1 MKKRYKFFGIAAMIA
16 VVGLSTTGC
25 ATGMGMGPMR
35 GQPVRPRTAETVF
48 FRAPWSAYTIIP
60 SMDYVVVGAIALRDA
75 CNTTF
80 LAELMERAIAM
91 DGHDLINVR
100 LAVTTAGRITGATA
114 VVIRYIDVPV
124 HGTRNP
130 SWEPL
135 ATPPHSADATT
146 PRTNVPPPPTQIVS
160 VPWAA
165 HTVLPNKNYVA
176 VGAIVLRDVHR
187 PTLLLDLKERAI
199 EMGGNDIINVRL
211 AVTDRGAITVAT
223 AVAIRYTDETVH
235 AHAAAPVFPGATV
248 PFQYETHGV
257 QGDGPVAVAQNPA
270 RTPRAPSPPRAP
282 RAPRPPRIGPHLNWL
297 SGEVTILGA
306 GIRYERDINDILS
319 VGANISGSVT
329 LPNNLVFA
337 GGSGTARF
345 FLANLPI
352 YLELGLGVGLM
363 AWSDENDI
371 WGGGYEGRV
380 GFIFTPAIGARL
392 GGQTGRFFANPF
404 VSFPIMV
411 GAPVHFRLGVGLGGA
426 W

>member
-1 MKKRYKFFGIAAMIA
+1 MNNVFRFFATKTRRLCVVALVAA
-16 VVGLSTTGC
+16 VGLSTAGC
-25 ATGMGMGPMR
+25 ATGMGPMR

-80 LAELMERAIAM
+80 LAELMDRAIAM

-100 LAVTTAGRITGATA
+100 LAVTTAGRIIGATA

-130 SWEPL
+130 SWAPL
-135 ATPPHSADATT
+135 ATPPHSADATA
-146 PRTNVPPPPTQIVS
+146 PRTNVPPPPPPTQIVS

-257 QGDGPVAVAQNPA
+257 QGDGPVAVAQNPT
-270 RTPRAPSPPRAP
+270 RTPRAPSPP

-306 GIRYERDINDILS
+306 GIRYERDINDLFS
-319 VGANISGSVT
+319 VGANISSGTSF
-329 LPNNLVFA
+329 LPNESFFVEGL
-337 GGSGTARF
+337 GTARF
-345 FLANLPI
+345 FFANLPL
-352 YLELGLGVGLM
+352 YLELGLGFGWMTWESHDAL
-363 AWSDENDI
+363 
-371 WGGGYEGRV
+371 
-380 GFIFTPAIGARL
+380 GFIITPAIGARL
-392 GGQTGRFFANPF
+392 GGQTGRLFINPF
-404 VSFPIMV
+404 LSTPSMIGGVPQV
-411 GAPVHFRLGVGLGGA
+411 RVGVGLGGA